1 MKFTAFQL
9 LGLIIA
15 LIIWVVV
22 VGTVILITVLVI
34 KALWTYIKVNTKAR
48 EVKKETAAVRRTLA
62 ETLKDHRNRCKMT
75 QEFVAEAV
83 GVSRQAVSKWE
94 TGDADPAMS
103 NLVLLA
109 KLYGVSL
116 AELLENVIEE

>member
-1 MKFTAFQL
+1 M
-9 LGLIIA
+9 G
-15 LIIWVVV
+15 
-22 VGTVILITVLVI
+22 
-34 KALWTYIKVNTKAR
+34 
-48 EVKKETAAVRRTLA
+48 
-62 ETLKDHRNRCKMT
+62 
-75 QEFVAEAV
+75 
-83 GVSRQAVSKWE
+83 E

>member
-48 EVKKETAAVRRTLA
+48 EVKKETAAVRKTLA
-62 ETLKDHRNRCKMT
+62 ETLKDHRTRCKMT
-75 QEFVAEAV
+75 QEFVAESI

-94 TGDADPAMS
+94 TGDSDPTMS

-109 KLYGVSL
+109 KLYGVPL
-116 AELLENVIEE
+116 EELLENVI